1 TNSALS
7 LMVDYAH
14 DRNLSNCWLC
24 QNMPSSIHSTMSHP
38 IPFTRTD
45 YEMFNWNNLAMR
57 FEDEA
62 DECYTPAY
70 PIDSAKYSH
79 NAEIALY
86 VAKTVNEQYL
96 PSGFNYTTL
105 FRIIHIQMYV
115 KLGFEYR
122 VQIVL
127 AQTNC
132 SKPLGNQ
139 VCVPQPYIA
148 SLMVE
153 TLVSVQP

>member
-1 TNSALS
+1 
-7 LMVDYAH
+7 
-14 DRNLSNCWLC
+14 
-24 QNMPSSIHSTMSHP
+24 
-38 IPFTRTD
+38 
-45 YEMFNWNNLAMR
+45 MR

-122 VQIVL
+122 VQVVL